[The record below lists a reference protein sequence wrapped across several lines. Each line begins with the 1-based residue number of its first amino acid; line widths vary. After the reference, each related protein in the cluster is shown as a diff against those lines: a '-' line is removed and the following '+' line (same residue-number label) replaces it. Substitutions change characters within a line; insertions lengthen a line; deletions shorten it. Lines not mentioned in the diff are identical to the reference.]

1 VDVWEY
7 FQQRDREVAEQSAA
21 WDDDLGAPYSEEQG
35 SNGQRGRIF
44 GRVVLSDRAF
54 LAVNEEVEVL
64 KGSCVTRRAYAYFLV
79 YDGVELCG
87 EERDPTHTPAV
98 HRHDRNH
105 NRYPSSVISFNE
117 ALTRAWAALAA
128 EEELRT
134 YATGVWE
141 PERTELEG

>member
-1 VDVWEY
+1 VDIWEY

-21 WDDDLGAPYSEEQG
+21 WDDDLGQPYAEEQG

-44 GRVVLSDRAF
+44 GRVVLSEHAF
-54 LAVNEEVEVL
+54 LAVNEAVEVQ
-64 KGSCVTRRAYAYFLV
+64 GSGVTRSVYAYYLV

-87 EERDPTHTPAV
+87 EERDPTHTPPV

-105 NRYPSSVISFNE
+105 KRYPSSVISFKE
-117 ALTRAWAALAA
+117 ALTRAWAMLAA

-134 YATGVWE
+134 YDTQE
-141 PERTELEG
+141 PRQPEES